1 MPQHSAKEHRL
12 MVASADRLVLQP
24 VKALG
29 LNAQHFTCIPASYTE
44 YRRDEENTKTTD
56 REREQD
62 VAFVSRDHTR
72 SLSRGVVKENPVF
85 FIPAAA
91 VREDLC
97 RGERG

>member
-29 LNAQHFTCIPASYTE
+29 LNAQHFTCISASYTE

-56 REREQD
+56 RERE
-62 VAFVSRDHTR
+62 SRMSSSYHVTT
-72 SLSRGVVKENPVF
+72 RGVFRVES
-85 FIPAAA
+85 
-91 VREDLC
+91 
-97 RGERG
+97 